1 MRIHPTAIL
10 HPSLILPED
19 LEVGPYS
26 VIDDNVHLRSGN
38 KIGPFCHLYPY
49 VYLEENISLSDGVIL
64 GNIPQ
69 DLKFRNEIT
78 SVKIGRGSVLREYV
92 TVNRGTRESGS
103 TVIGNDCLIMAY
115 THIAHDCKIGE
126 GAIIANGVQ
135 MGGHVQIGSFA
146 VVSGMT
152 GIHQFVQI
160 GPGAFIGGGLRV
172 DKNILPFSKALGEPL
187 RYAGLNEIGIQ
198 KFCLDS
204 KIKFPEKPN
213 SPETFA
219 GELKKVYR
227 EIFKT
232 GKESVLKNLGTN
244 SEWATW
250 LNPFLEE
257 SKRSLLVRVI

>member
-10 HPSLILPED
+10 HPTLELPKD

-26 VIDDNVHLRSGN
+26 VIDEKVHLSSGI
-38 KIGPFCHLYPY
+38 KIGPFCHLYPE

-69 DLKFRNEIT
+69 DLKFRNEKT
-78 SVKIGRGSVLREYV
+78 SVKIGRGSILREYV

-103 TVIGNDCLIMAY
+103 TVIGKDCLIMAY
-115 THIAHDCKIGE
+115 THIAHDCLIGD

-135 MGGHVQIGSFA
+135 MGGHVQIGSYA

-160 GPGAFIGGGLRV
+160 GLGAFIGGGLRV

-187 RYAGLNEIGIQ
+187 RFAGLNEIGIT
-198 KFCLDS
+198 KLGKEENFGS
-204 KIKFPEKPN
+204 
-213 SPETFA
+213 
-219 GELKKVYR
+219 ELKKIYR
-227 EIFKT
+227 DLFKS
-232 GKESVLKNLGTN
+232 GKDSVIKYLGEN
-244 SEWATW
+244 SQWATL
-250 LNPFLEE
+250 LNPFLVE
-257 SKRSLLVRVI
+257 SKRSLLVREI